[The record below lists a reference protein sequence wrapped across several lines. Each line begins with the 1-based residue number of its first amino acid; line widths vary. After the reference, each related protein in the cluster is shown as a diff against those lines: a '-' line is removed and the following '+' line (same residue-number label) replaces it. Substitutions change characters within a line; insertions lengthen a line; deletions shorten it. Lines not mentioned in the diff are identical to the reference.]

1 MDKYDNMMKKIRHSV
16 LGGILP
22 FDRDK
27 IPMEVLA
34 GVVLATIAI
43 PEVMGYAKIAGM
55 PVITGIYTLLFPLII
70 FAIFCSSRH
79 LIVGADSAT
88 AAILFSIMVPLAT
101 PGSAKYIAL
110 VSSTALLCAILLIA
124 ARLFKLGFVADFLSR
139 TVLVGFLSGVGIQVA
154 IGQLS
159 GMFGVSNSGV
169 DAIPQLISFFMH
181 LPVTSIPTLIVSV
194 IVVVFI
200 VATRFY
206 SKRFPGALIAVIG
219 TIIVS
224 MMFNLSK
231 IGVSSVGFVPSGL
244 PVFSVPTF
252 YVSDYYTLF
261 AAAGACFIV
270 IIAQS
275 AATSRAY
282 AIKNFESIDE
292 DRDIVGLALAN
303 GVAGLSGTFVINGSP
318 TKTEVAVESGANS
331 QVASLVTAAVVLVVL
346 VFLTKPISFLPIATL
361 SSIVFLIGIN
371 LVDLSSLKDIRSK
384 MPSEFILALVTM
396 ITVILFG
403 VLDGII
409 VAVII
414 SMLWH
419 LRNSYSPNN
428 SYLTHNEKGLWVF
441 APISPGDDTLEGLIV
456 YRFNRDL
463 FYANSD
469 KLMREALLLIDESRR
484 SVKWL
489 VLDTAGFSDIDYSS
503 SEMLKNLC
511 SILSR
516 RKITF
521 VITIPIPRLKDQLE
535 RSGVI
540 DILGEDKVFDNYR
553 DAVEAYAKYCEEC
566 DSNVRW

>member
-1 MDKYDNMMKKIRHSV
+1 MNNMMKKIRHSV

-22 FDRDK
+22 FDRSK

-55 PVITGIYTLLFPLII
+55 PVITGIYTLLFPLVI

-110 VSSTALLCAILLIA
+110 VSSTALLCAVLLIA

-154 IGQLS
+154 ISQLS
-159 GMFGVSNSGV
+159 GMFGISTSGI
-169 DAIPQLISFFMH
+169 DAIPQLISFLMH

-200 VATRFY
+200 VGTRLY

-219 TIIVS
+219 TIIAS
-224 MMFNLSK
+224 MMFNFSK

-261 AAAGACFIV
+261 VAAGACFIV

-292 DRDIVGLALAN
+292 DRDILGLALAN

-331 QVASLVTAAVVLVVL
+331 QLASLVTAAVVLVVL

-384 MPSEFILALVTM
+384 MPSEFILALMTM
-396 ITVILFG
+396 ATVILFG
-403 VLDGII
+403 VLAGII

-419 LRNSYSPNN
+419 LNNSYSPSN
-428 SYLTHNEKGLWVF
+428 SYLTRNEKGLWVF

-469 KLMREALLLIDESRR
+469 KLMREALLLESRR
-484 SVKWL
+484 PVKWF

-516 RKITF
+516 SKITF
-521 VITIPIPRLKDQLE
+521 VITIPITRLKDQLD

-540 DILGEDKVFDNYR
+540 DIIGEDKVFVNFR
-553 DAVEAYAKYCEEC
+553 DAVEAYEKYCREC
-566 DSNVRW
+566 DDIVKW

>member
-1 MDKYDNMMKKIRHSV
+1 
-16 LGGILP
+16 
-22 FDRDK
+22 
-27 IPMEVLA
+27 
-34 GVVLATIAI
+34 
-43 PEVMGYAKIAGM
+43 
-55 PVITGIYTLLFPLII
+55 
-70 FAIFCSSRH
+70 
-79 LIVGADSAT
+79 
-88 AAILFSIMVPLAT
+88 
-101 PGSAKYIAL
+101 
-110 VSSTALLCAILLIA
+110 
-124 ARLFKLGFVADFLSR
+124 
-139 TVLVGFLSGVGIQVA
+139 
-154 IGQLS
+154 
-159 GMFGVSNSGV
+159 
-169 DAIPQLISFFMH
+169 
-181 LPVTSIPTLIVSV
+181 
-194 IVVVFI
+194 
-200 VATRFY
+200 
-206 SKRFPGALIAVIG
+206 
-219 TIIVS
+219 
-224 MMFNLSK
+224 MFNFSK

-244 PVFSVPTF
+244 PVFSIPTF

-261 AAAGACFIV
+261 VAAVACFIV

-292 DRDIVGLALAN
+292 DKDIVGLALAN

-331 QVASLVTAAVVLVVL
+331 QLASLVTAAVVLVVL

-396 ITVILFG
+396 TTVILFG
-403 VLDGII
+403 VLAGII

-414 SMLWH
+414 SILWH
-419 LRNSYSPNN
+419 LSNSYSPNN
-428 SYLTHNEKGLWVF
+428 SYLTRNEKGLWVF

-484 SVKWL
+484 PVKWF

-521 VITIPIPRLKDQLE
+521 VITIPIPRLKDQMV

-540 DILGEDKVFDNYR
+540 DIIGEDKVYDNYR
-553 DAVEAYAKYCEEC
+553 DAVEAYAKYCKEC
-566 DSNVRW
+566 DNTVKW